1 VLVPAESAFHDALTR
16 LGFVEL
22 RRLAHMRFGDPGLP
36 GERSRLIAQL
46 SYATG

>member
-1 VLVPAESAFHDALTR
+1 VLVPDESAFLTTLLA
-16 LGFVEL
+16 LGFVEQ
-22 RRLAHMRFGDPGLP
+22 RRLVHMRLGELELP